1 MVQKLISVINCFQ
14 LFRHVKLLVN
24 GLSMSARLK
33 IKLGLCLNCTK
44 SLSTGHTSFVVVVV
58 LSTNCQAF
66 TLVVIQLSQLCIL
79 NLEEETAPIKMLVE
93 NG

>member
-1 MVQKLISVINCFQ
+1 
-14 LFRHVKLLVN
+14 
-24 GLSMSARLK
+24 MSTRLK

-44 SLSTGHTSFVVVVV
+44 SLSTGHTSFVVVV